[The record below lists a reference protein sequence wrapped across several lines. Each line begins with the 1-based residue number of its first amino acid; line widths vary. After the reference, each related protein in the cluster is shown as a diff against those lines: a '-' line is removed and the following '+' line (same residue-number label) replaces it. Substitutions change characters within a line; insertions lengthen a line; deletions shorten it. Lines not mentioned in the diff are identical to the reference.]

1 MLFQKS
7 TEISL
12 NNNLENSLNE
22 SVLAF
27 KTKHNKASQAIAV
40 HQLLS
45 VRLLASKIANIFRPE
60 RQNIQKH
67 TKWKIHQEKTI
78 SYRCIFSWFY
88 NNLASLGPPE
98 FLSTHLLVYLRRSL
112 WYRIYWSSLTS
123 ILLTF

>member
-12 NNNLENSLNE
+12 NNNLENCLNE

-27 KTKHNKASQAIAV
+27 KTKHNKASQAIVV

-60 RQNIQKH
+60 RQNIQKY
-67 TKWKIHQEKTI
+67 TRRKIHQEKK
-78 SYRCIFSWFY
+78 
-88 NNLASLGPPE
+88 
-98 FLSTHLLVYLRRSL
+98 FL
-112 WYRIYWSSLTS
+112 
-123 ILLTF
+123 F